1 MKTKRK
7 NLIASILLAICVC
20 IGLCVFAIPTNNIVY
35 AAGATKYELGE
46 TRHEVY
52 IDWEDSISP
61 SDLIDNGFASVDLI
75 GVSRDPETDQYLIAA
90 GDEVSVL
97 VNIDDRTGIT
107 LSRLYY
113 TSKTDFSTKTDID
126 LETKKFSMPAYDIM
140 IHAEFNEPT
149 RYTIT
154 QKPTTGGKF
163 YVRKW
168 AYEGFPFNIE
178 TLPEDGYKLKGL
190 SFVYNSGSNRYTI
203 PTNNESVVE
212 FTMPKGDI
220 TMYAEFEKIPYTI
233 TIPEQVTV
241 KRGEEI
247 LDNTSSVYVGDELT
261 VSFDTPEHFSTYIRV
276 NNDKY
281 FWDSPATFTVEAQNV
296 NIEYFSEQDMW
307 QITWAESENYTI
319 LFDDEAGEPGSNGG
333 WFWDG
338 DNIVL
343 SITPAQGYKITK
355 VLMTNEE
362 YSVNEE
368 LFLKNGRYSFGMLN
382 CDVVIS
388 VELEKVYMMD
398 WTDEDTHSFTIKK
411 GEALAESP
419 DWLEKGTELKIT
431 VTPIEGYRVTKILAN
446 DEVISTSN
454 EATFIMQENGV
465 DFTAEVE
472 KIVYSVI
479 IYEWFPDYEDTAKEE
494 FVYVGEQTATV
505 GDTVS
510 ILHRFNEKFYS
521 CGDIFYVFLDDPRN
535 FDTDEFYNAYGA
547 YDNYYS
553 ADVWDESGIDF
564 DTMPA
569 GNIAV
574 FFELY
579 EWNFYVNIPANVTV
593 EVLERFGETL
603 ETPIILTNNDDWLN
617 VYDKIRITANQTTEH
632 FITEVYWHNST
643 LHGATDGAY
652 LGKECVGVFHELFAS
667 VVDKNL
673 ESDTSLPITFKT
685 VDTQFEWQVTF
696 ANGTG
701 YTIEVKANGTP
712 VETRSWHAENTVFD
726 VSITADTGY
735 AITQAKVNGENL
747 TDTYTMT
754 KADAVISVAAQ
765 KVNYTIAKSELNGTF
780 ALSHTSANYNDTIT
794 LSNIAPNNGWRLKS
808 VYYVLDGTE
817 THVAIENNQFAMPA
831 GNVTV
836 YAEFEK
842 IPYSITIPNEV
853 TVKREGTIL
862 TNSDKV
868 YIDDVLTITYDS
880 FAHFETIVKVNNTP
894 IVSGNTFTV
903 ETANVVITYE
913 SNQIEWQISWE
924 GSEDYTI
931 NVFKGDAIVSNG
943 DWIANGVELTISITP
958 NTPET
963 HEVTKVLIN
972 GNPVV
977 LENGKFTT
985 TKQNIAIAAVVEAKE
1000 IVIRND
1006 DDHAIVVDERENIKN
1021 TTLVVVI
1028 IEETAEEHSNILQK
1042 IDKIKVET
1050 AEKTKKLKAYNVKL
1064 VKDGEV
1070 VALTTNAKVLLL
1082 LPEFYE
1088 ENNTKLY
1095 RQTESGMIEQIY
1107 TIKTVGEKRYA
1118 MFNVSELGTFAFA
1131 SFEEIVNDEAEK
1143 LDKETLIGI
1152 AVGVVMLAGIAVAL
1166 TTFKMRKK
1174 KKK

>member
-1 MKTKRK
+1 MKIKRK

-20 IGLCVFAIPTNNIVY
+20 IGLCVFAIPTNNVVY
-35 AAGATKYELGE
+35 AAGETKYELSE

-61 SDLIDNGFASVDLI
+61 SDLVDHGFASVDLI
-75 GVSRDPETDQYLIAA
+75 GVSRDPETDKYLIAA
-90 GDEVSVL
+90 GDELSVL
-97 VNIDDRTGIT
+97 VKIDDRTGIT

-113 TSKTDFSTKTDID
+113 TSKTDFSTETDID
-126 LETKKFSMPAYDIM
+126 LETKKFIMPAYDIM

-154 QKPTTGGKF
+154 QNPTTGGKF

-168 AYEGFPFNIE
+168 AYEGFPFDIE
-178 TLPEDGYKLKGL
+178 ISPDPGYKLKGL
-190 SFVYNSGSNRYTI
+190 SFVYDSDSNRYTI
-203 PTNNESVVE
+203 PTKGNYADK

-247 LDNTSSVYVGDELT
+247 LDNTSSVYIGDKLT
-261 VSFDTPEHFSTYIRV
+261 FLFDTPEHFSTYIRV
-276 NNDKY
+276 NNNKY
-281 FWDSPATFTVEAQNV
+281 FWDLSSATFIVEAQNV

-307 QITWAESENYTI
+307 QITWVESENYTI
-319 LFDDEAGEPGSNGG
+319 LFDDEAGEPGSNGA

-343 SITPAQGYKITK
+343 SITPVQGYKITK
-355 VLMTNEE
+355 VLANTQ
-362 YSVNEE
+362 E
-368 LFLKNGRYSFGMLN
+368 LTAENGKYSFSMLK

-454 EATFIMQENGV
+454 EATFIMQENNV

-472 KIVYSVI
+472 KIVYTVI
-479 IYEWFPDYEDTAKEE
+479 IYEWFPDYEHTAKEE
-494 FVYVGEQTATV
+494 FVYVDEQTATV

-510 ILHRFNEKFYS
+510 ILHRFNPKFYS
-521 CGDIFYVFLDDPRN
+521 CGDIFYCLLDDPRN
-535 FDTDEFYNAYGA
+535 FDKNTFNEAYE
-547 YDNYYS
+547 NCYYS
-553 ADVWDESGIDF
+553 ADVWDEIDIDF

-579 EWNFYVNIPANVTV
+579 ERNFQVNIPANVTV

-603 ETPIILTNNDDWLN
+603 ETPDILTNNEDWLN
-617 VYDKIRITANQTTEH
+617 VYDKIRITANQTTTEH

-673 ESDTSLPITFKT
+673 ELDTSLPITFKT
-685 VDTQFEWQVTF
+685 VDTQIEWQITF
-696 ANGTG
+696 ASGTG

-712 VETRSWHAENTVFD
+712 VETGSWHAENTVFD

-735 AITQAKVNGENL
+735 TITQAKVNGENL

-754 KADAVISVAAQ
+754 KADAVISVTAQ
-765 KVNYTIAKSELNGTF
+765 KVNYTIGKSELNGTF

-794 LSNIAPNNGWRLKS
+794 LSNIAPNNGWRLKN

-853 TVKREGTIL
+853 MVKREGTIL

-880 FAHFETIVKVNNTP
+880 PAHFETIVKVNNTP
-894 IVSGNTFTV
+894 IASGNTFTV

-924 GSEDYTI
+924 ESEDYTI

-943 DWIANGVELTISITP
+943 DWITNGVELTISITP
-958 NTPET
+958 NIPEA

-1006 DDHAIVVDERENIKN
+1006 GDHAIVVDERENIKN

-1095 RQTESGMIEQIY
+1095 RQTESGMIEQTY